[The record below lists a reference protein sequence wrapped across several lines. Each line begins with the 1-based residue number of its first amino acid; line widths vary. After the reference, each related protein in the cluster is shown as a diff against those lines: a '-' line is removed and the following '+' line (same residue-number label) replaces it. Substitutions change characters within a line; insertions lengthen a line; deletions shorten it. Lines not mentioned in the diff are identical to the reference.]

1 MDCRELTVFF
11 SKSDMNLA
19 RRDELPAIQ
28 RSCFELFPDELRI
41 GSLDNMTASA
51 RRREF
56 SKYAL
61 FPSAD
66 YENRFEERCE
76 WVLRFVGK
84 ADLVV
89 FSGSDLSQNYLEVS
103 YLRSLMKPGASSRFL
118 SLHCVD
124 EIGGREIS
132 RWVYESEE
140 TALPLVPQWDDVV
153 SSGGVVRII
162 RDGVLRSLQPTDCDG
177 EIEAAAGDTAQE
189 RTARVWLANGRVL
202 PYWFLLKRATEI
214 LAK

>member
-118 SLHCVD
+118 SIVWMKW
-124 EIGGREIS
+124 GGARLAVGYTNP
-132 RWVYESEE
+132 RR
-140 TALPLVPQWDDVV
+140 PLC
-153 SSGGVVRII
+153 R
-162 RDGVLRSLQPTDCDG
+162 LFL
-177 EIEAAAGDTAQE
+177 
-189 RTARVWLANGRVL
+189 NGMTL
-202 PYWFLLKRATEI
+202 FLLAE
-214 LAK
+214 